1 VKDDG
6 GGDVVDALS
15 LRKCRLLR
23 GLKRGSVCVLAHP
36 KIFPSSFHA
45 RRNLGFVVA
54 AVADTLEVGGV
65 LRRWYAPGNS
75 SLPGAGRAWSTPSGR
90 RSMCGRWV
98 GSHCFNRY
106 LPHLVTCS
114 PLIPLFG
121 SEAEPVGIC
130 PERKDARRRRK
141 FRPRRGGDPFFGRGE
156 ESPAPPADD
165 SGRGTAAGRDTL
177 FHREEPG
184 EIDLPP
190 GSRERL
196 KVRDTLLCVHGPASK
211 VAGSTRES
219 CWRWDG
225 AYPLAW

>member
-1 VKDDG
+1 M
-6 GGDVVDALS
+6 
-15 LRKCRLLR
+15 
-23 GLKRGSVCVLAHP
+23 
-36 KIFPSSFHA
+36 
-45 RRNLGFVVA
+45 
-54 AVADTLEVGGV
+54 
-65 LRRWYAPGNS
+65 LRRWYAQGNS

-156 ESPAPPADD
+156 ESPALPADD

-184 EIDLPP
+184 GIDPFHP
-190 GSRERL
+190 GPESGRKCGTHCFASTVPRP
-196 KVRDTLLCVHGPASK
+196 KSQGARGNRAGGGTGHILLLGS
-211 VAGSTRES
+211 GSTRTVTRRGTE
-219 CWRWDG
+219 RKELLPPNPKRTG
-225 AYPLAW
+225 EGRNGTGRGTG